1 MNQPETKHIKNI
13 QALNPEAIER
23 KLRGQRAYV
32 DGLFLSFQSQTVCR
46 DTVPANMFELGRLA
60 AIAREMADEIDTLLD
75 LARKY
80 QEGMKC

>member
-1 MNQPETKHIKNI
+1 
-13 QALNPEAIER
+13 
-23 KLRGQRAYV
+23 
-32 DGLFLSFQSQTVCR
+32 
-46 DTVPANMFELGRLA
+46 MFELGRLA